1 VLIVPYPL
9 ILADQGAILLAR
21 YSFHLQRGKRKSVGI
36 QLKPWL
42 IAAVVWIAVSLLI
55 IVEYLKAG
63 DTKYLW
69 QLWFLL
75 SLLWSEFGFA
85 AIFNSLIKRKRYQL
99 FPLLLVTVVPPSIF
113 LAAIYLLVWTLLE

>member
-1 VLIVPYPL
+1 
-9 ILADQGAILLAR
+9 
-21 YSFHLQRGKRKSVGI
+21 VGI

-99 FPLLLVTVVPPSIF
+99 FPLLLVTVVPPLIF